1 MSDHQPSPA
10 EDAEDAIPVK
20 GIKPLYLGI
29 GAGVALLAV
38 IGLVLSSVVGG
49 NKLPEDRTPAG
60 VAVAP
65 ADTSKMTPEE
75 LKAHLEMTRK
85 AIQVTDA
92 EEAQAKARAAAAK
105 KAAEEAQ
112 AEADAPKKTGGGAAG
127 PAPKPGPA
135 PGKQA
140 AKLDDIA
147 AEITGTLK

>member
-1 MSDHQPSPA
+1 MSDHRPSPA

-38 IGLVLSSVVGG
+38 IGLVLSSVTS
-49 NKLPEDRTPAG
+49 NKLPEDRTPTG

-85 AIQVTDA
+85 AIQMTDA
-92 EEAQAKARAAAAK
+92 EEAQAKARAAAT

-112 AEADAPKKTGGGAAG
+112 AAQADAPKKTGGGAAG